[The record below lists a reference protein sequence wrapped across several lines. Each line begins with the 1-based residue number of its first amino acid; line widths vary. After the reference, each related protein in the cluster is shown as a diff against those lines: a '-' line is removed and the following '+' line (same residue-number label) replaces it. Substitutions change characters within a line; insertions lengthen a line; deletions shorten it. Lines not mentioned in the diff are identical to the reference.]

1 MTKIK
6 FNTFSSFVDIW
17 NKSRSFLLIYLIVTP
32 SLLESCHGN
41 DFLPG
46 WGCFFS
52 TGRSALNIWSN
63 PADLSSIQQTCFR
76 ILSRH
81 SNSSQ
86 TLMQT
91 LSLSSCP
98 HTLLYCSCKNKEL
111 CLNLNNC
118 FLLHASKFRS
128 SPEALLWEVNVEMLG
143 GWMHKA
149 CWSVAMVAE
158 GLLHRKTATSLL
170 PIVVIRG
177 CCCVGWFA
185 CF

>member
-1 MTKIK
+1 M
-6 FNTFSSFVDIW
+6 FSSFVDIW

-98 HTLLYCSCKNKEL
+98 HTLLHCSCKNKEL

-143 GWMHKA
+143 GWMHKV

-185 CF
+185 CL